1 MAEKLEVTLSK
12 GTAVVSHR
20 GDEVTVD
27 LPEWLNV
34 SQETFFSEAQ
44 LYNHCVEHG
53 ILLATLQ
60 EGFAQHLINVRAKAR
75 PADLPPERTGKD
87 AFDNLLKE
95 GYTRE
100 QALKMTKP
108 TPQDITA
115 DGAQERVDGYKPEAR
130 EPSEQ
135 ANPKKAIEKLKKMG
149 FTKAQILEMLED

>member
-1 MAEKLEVTLSK
+1 MAEKLEVTLSR

-27 LPEWLNV
+27 LPEWLNIP
-34 SQETFFSEAQ
+34 QETFFSEAQ

-75 PADLPPERTGKD
+75 PADLPPEEKGG
-87 AFDNLLKE
+87 ASI
-95 GYTRE
+95 
-100 QALKMTKP
+100 
-108 TPQDITA
+108 PQRITS
-115 DGAQERVDGYKPEAR
+115 DGAQERVDGFKPAPR